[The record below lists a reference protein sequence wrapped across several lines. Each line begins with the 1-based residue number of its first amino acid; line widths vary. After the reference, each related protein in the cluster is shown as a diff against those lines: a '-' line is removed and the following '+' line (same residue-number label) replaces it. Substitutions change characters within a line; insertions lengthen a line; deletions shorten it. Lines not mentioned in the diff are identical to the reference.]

1 MENSTLPH
9 FCLESAANVYSVK
22 FWSKVSH
29 APLLP
34 PFLFFF
40 FFSWHLFG
48 TLYQQG
54 SAGMF
59 LLCEGAGR
67 LGAILIVFCC
77 CVLI

>member
-9 FCLESAANVYSVK
+9 FCLESAANVLCEVLVQS
-22 FWSKVSH
+22 FSCT
-29 APLLP
+29 P
-34 PFLFFF
+34 PPSLFII

-77 CVLI
+77 GVLI